1 MYKALLSARSDFNSI
16 SDLSQRPPTKSFLY
30 SKYSSISIVIHLL
43 VFLWYRRL
51 NNAEDVLSPSKRR
64 QQIGIFFL
72 VGVGFYF
79 NLWRRQQVVTLR
91 DIRNYMD
98 MHSSASAKIRKR
110 KQKKENENKNHKKS
124 GRKLTHFPKKMFST
138 HRQNQ

>member
-30 SKYSSISIVIHLL
+30 RKYSSISIVIHLL

-64 QQIGIFFL
+64 QQIEIFFL
-72 VGVGFYF
+72 VGVGFCHR
-79 NLWRRQQVVTLR
+79 LSRCVTYRITWICTAARPRKLEKE
-91 DIRNYMD
+91 N
-98 MHSSASAKIRKR
+98 RKR
-110 KQKKENENKNHKKS
+110 KTKTKTTRRKCSRLIDKTNNKNKARNK
-124 GRKLTHFPKKMFST
+124 FI
-138 HRQNQ
+138 